1 MKKMFFFAAIASVAF
16 ASCTNDE
23 NIFEGVKNGREMTFV
38 AADYVHQTRAPH
50 ELNQTFSNSNYK
62 VWAWYTGNDR
72 VHIDAL
78 VVNSTNSFTTGYY
91 WPDESLDF
99 AAISPANDSRIEVT
113 RTAGGATTVTYTFD
127 DDDANKKNNHNTN
140 LMHADYVTQKLNA
153 AKDNA
158 SVALGFRHALAKLIV
173 KVHQNAG
180 PVVDG
185 VAGYEVVVK
194 SLSFNNFYNEGKYV
208 VSSNAQNTTDNVWTT
223 SPTNATTNWSI
234 ISTDQ
239 SIESADFTTSGDYYV
254 MPQNIDDK
262 ATVDITFNVIT
273 RLTTGG
279 KSEKVVTKSIEI
291 NDICKTGSST
301 DKIASWYTNK
311 VITYTFNINP
321 VSELKPITF
330 TATEEEWGTTGGS
343 HTF

>member
-50 ELNQTFSNSNYK
+50 DLNQTFSNSNYQ
-62 VWAWYTGNDR
+62 VWAWYTGDDQA
-72 VHIDAL
+72 HIDAL
-78 VVNSTNSFTTGYY
+78 VVDSTNSFTTGYY
-91 WPDESLDF
+91 WPDDSLDF
-99 AAISPANDSRIEVT
+99 AAISPANDSCIAVSR
-113 RTAGGATTVTYTFD
+113 ASGATTVTYTFD
-127 DDDANKKNNHNTN
+127 NATKKNDHKTN
-140 LMHADYVTQKLNA
+140 LMHADYVKQQLNA
-153 AKDNA
+153 AKNNA

-173 KVHQNAG
+173 NVHQNAG
-180 PVVDG
+180 PTVTG

-194 SLSFNNFYNEGKYV
+194 SLSFDDFYNEGKYV
-208 VSSNAQNTTDNVWTT
+208 VTGNAQNTQDKVWTP
-223 SPTNATTNWSI
+223 SGGTTDWSI

-239 SIESADFTTSGDYYV
+239 PIVSADFTTSTLDDYYV
-254 MPQNIDDK
+254 MPQNISDE
-262 ATVDITFNVIT
+262 ATVNITFNVIT
-273 RLTTGG
+273 KLTTGG
-279 KSEKVVTKSIEI
+279 KSVKEVKTSKKIK
-291 NDICKTGSST
+291 DICKTGSTT